1 MKRFFSYIIIAMVA
15 TVVLVSCSSDD
26 NPFPKMSDDLS
37 IIYASTSS
45 ATRASIN
52 ATPDAS
58 GNYDVVWDEGDH
70 ILIVDEDGNQK
81 EYQLIEGKGTTNGK
95 FKECDKSQTL
105 TDGTFTAYY
114 PVSSYDTTNK
124 TFKWTV
130 GSEKFSQS
138 IGFTGVPM
146 KATPTEH
153 IENRQVPNFT
163 FSNEAG
169 IFKINIKANAD
180 VAEAE
185 VRIGKITVKV
195 NDADYAS
202 IAYDNPGFLTEDV
215 ITYYLMMPYQTIP
228 TGKCKFQ
235 IEDHK
240 GRPFCMATSTGDV
253 IIEQSKINSTN
264 IEIAAENPGY
274 LCFHE
279 YSNLAPCTVQLVP
292 IDEDEDGGWKTAAGK
307 VRKSSQPKTA
317 ASNPRELEYS
327 YNLIKWYD
335 YTGAPVE
342 YDKLEHVFFRRKLN
356 ATPKVATEFNTKTDK
371 MRFEVVAGEGDTPIG
386 PMKACTRV
394 LGNVMSL
401 IDGTCESERIPNDY
415 CFASLFCDNEDI
427 REVAYLRLPAITL
440 TKACYKN
447 MFKNTGIKD
456 VRGYSSYEPQMS
468 TPIVAAPQD
477 GILPESC
484 YEGMFKI
491 EKDNSNQ
498 EYIVQEELEDVQFE
512 GLNKVTE
519 IGKSSCKSMFEG
531 RAHFGTPILYSAV
544 EKVGENGCERMYYD
558 CDVIISDDDLHKVTT
573 ATTLSK
579 ECYKEM
585 FYGCYLEKA
594 PDLPATT
601 LAESCYEK
609 MFKYCPFL
617 TTLPQIAATTTAEK
631 CCAEMFYRCNDLK
644 VIPSTFTLKSK
655 TLSKNCYDSMFAD
668 CTALESVPTEL
679 IQAETLAEGCCQSM
693 FWNCTSLTVAPAL
706 PVGTLAKACYEQMFY
721 GCKKL
726 ATAPVLP
733 AETLASNCYHSMF
746 KNCTSL
752 TMGTALP
759 ATNLDNVAGC
769 YTSMFEGCYKLEKL
783 AADPYN
789 VLPATY
795 VNTQCYMNMFKGCY
809 TGWTDNSKTGLTT
822 APSISATIIGTQGCE
837 GMFSGCKL
845 LEEAPT
851 LSEVISLG
859 SDGAHSNCKQMF
871 MNCTALTSASVPTAT
886 TLMPNCYESMFQGC
900 TSLVAGPELMATNID
915 VESCYKTMFSGCTSL
930 KSITVHFPNWKGS
943 PNNPTYHWLE
953 NVAKE
958 GTIHGPSTLN
968 NNKYQGYSTYFP
980 SNWTVDSTGF

>member
-1 MKRFFSYIIIAMVA
+1 MVA

-70 ILIVDEDGNQK
+70 ILIVDKDGNQK
-81 EYQLIEGKGTTNGK
+81 EYQLIEGEGTTNGK
-95 FKECDKSQTL
+95 FKECDKSKTL
-105 TDGTFTAYY
+105 TDGAFTAYY

-146 KATPTEH
+146 KATPTEP
-153 IENRQVPNFT
+153 IKNRQVPNFT

-202 IAYDNPGFLTEDV
+202 IAYDNPGFLTNEGD
-215 ITYYLMMPYQTIP
+215 TYYIMMPYQTILA
-228 TGKCKFQ
+228 GKCKFQ

-240 GRPFCMATSTGDV
+240 GRPFCMATSKGE
-253 IIEQSKINSTN
+253 IKIEQSKINSTD

-335 YTGAPVE
+335 YTGDPVE
-342 YDKLEHVFFRRKLN
+342 YDKLEHVFFRRKL
-356 ATPKVATEFNTKTDK
+356 TEGVATEFNTSTDK
-371 MRFEVVAGEGDTPIG
+371 MRFEVVAGEGYTPMG
-386 PMKACTRV
+386 AAMKACTRV
-394 LGNVMSL
+394 FGNVMSL
-401 IDGTCESERIPNDY
+401 IDGTCESVKIPNDY

-427 REVAYLRLPAITL
+427 REVAYLRLPATTL

-456 VRGYSSYEPQMS
+456 VRGHSSYEPKMS

-498 EYIVQEELEDVQFE
+498 YIVQEWLEDAQFE
-512 GLNKVTE
+512 GLDKVTE

-531 RAHFGTPILYSAV
+531 RTYFTNPILYSAV
-544 EKVGENGCERMYYD
+544 KKVGENGCERMYYD
-558 CDVIISDDDLHKVTT
+558 CDVIISDDDDLQKVTT

-609 MFKYCPFL
+609 MFKYCSFL

-655 TLSKNCYDSMFAD
+655 TLSKNCYYSMFAD
-668 CTALESVPTEL
+668 CSALASVPTEL

-693 FWNCTSLTVAPAL
+693 FWNCTSLTVAPSL
-706 PVGTLAKACYEQMFY
+706 PVKTLAKACYEQMFY

-726 ATAPVLP
+726 ATAPALP
-733 AETLASNCYHSMF
+733 AENLASNCYHSMF

-822 APSISATIIGTQGCE
+822 APSISATNIGTQGCE

-845 LEEAPT
+845 LKEAPT

-859 SDGAHSNCKQMF
+859 SENSYNNCKEMF
-871 MNCTALTSASVPTAT
+871 LNCTGLTTAPPV
-886 TLMPNCYESMFQGC
+886 LKAEVLRDSCYMSMFKGC
-900 TSLVAGPELMATNID
+900 TSLVNGPKLKATDID
-915 VESCYKTMFSGCTSL
+915 VKYCYRTMFSGCTSL
-930 KSITVHFPNWKGS
+930 KSITVHFPNWIKKG
-943 PNNPTYHWLE
+943 NYPTYYWL
-953 NVAKE
+953 NGVASS
-958 GTIHGPSTLN
+958 GTIYAKLEYVETLRN
-968 NNKYQGYSTYFP
+968 SSFQNDVSFCPAG
-980 SNWTVDSTGF
+980 WTVQPI